1 MTRDATRD
9 AQALTSLLAYYEPLS
24 ALRRDFRGTATL
36 HTPGSP
42 VLGANASYLLPGSS
56 RDVLPLL
63 KVWHQAHEAP
73 PLIASLGELPGT
85 PPVQTLRVGVY
96 HPSPEP
102 GIVVVEQLSRLHMAR
117 FAAVLAEAHGAA
129 EWALPLGRTLAASL
143 ERLPGALLLM
153 AYAGGEEIGALLW
166 QEIDGEDAAHLWG
179 SLDPAA
185 DTPLMNAAAQLS
197 GGSVWTSL
205 PDDSPLN
212 VVNTA
217 EVCFTLL
224 P

>member
-1 MTRDATRD
+1 VTREAG
-9 AQALTSLLAYYEPLS
+9 ALDSLLSYYEPLS
-24 ALRRDFRGTATL
+24 TLRRDFRGTATL

-56 RDVLPLL
+56 PDVLPVL

-73 PLIASLGELPGT
+73 PLVASLGELPGA
-85 PPVQTLRVGVY
+85 PPVLTLRAGVY

-102 GIVVVEQLSRLHMAR
+102 GVIVVEQLSRLHMAR
-117 FAAVLAEAHGAA
+117 FAAVLAEANEVP
-129 EWALPLGRTLAASL
+129 EWAAPLGRTLAASL
-143 ERLPGALLLM
+143 ERLPGAVLLL

-166 QEIDGEDAAHLWG
+166 QEGNAHLWA

-185 DTPLMNAAAQLS
+185 DAPMMNAAAELS
-197 GGSVWTSL
+197 GGQVWTSL
-205 PDDSPLN
+205 PDDSPL
-212 VVNTA
+212 TLPGAA